1 MDSKTADATDAH
13 YSIDAVDT
21 LTFRLIV
28 LGNKIASSFN
38 ADFGRKHGIILS
50 EWRCIIWLAARPG
63 SSGQETSHGTAMD
76 RMSVSRSLRSLEQ
89 KNMVKRRTD
98 ENDAK
103 RWLWTLTPAGR
114 AVYDAIMPHAEKR
127 DRLITGAFNAAELKS
142 FSRAISKAMK
152 ALD

>member
-1 MDSKTADATDAH
+1 MDSKTANNMASLLST
-13 YSIDAVDT
+13 DAVDT

-28 LGNKIASSFN
+28 LGNKIASNF
-38 ADFGRKHGIILS
+38 AAEYGREHGIILS

-63 SSGQETSHGTAMD
+63 SSGQETALGTAMD
-76 RMSVSRSLRSLEQ
+76 QMNVSRNLRSLET
-89 KNMVKRRTD
+89 KAMAERRVD

-114 AVYDAIMPHAEKR
+114 ADYDAIMPHARKR
-127 DRLITGAFNAAELKS
+127 DRQITCALDAEELKS
-142 FSRAISKAMK
+142 FSRAISKAMR